1 MPKVVSPGF
10 SLPRSGLDPRQVHMG
25 FVVDKLE
32 LRGVLSEYFVPPRQY
47 YSYQCSSYLV
57 HLSLTLYNYH

>member
-1 MPKVVSPGF
+1 MPEVVSPGF

-32 LRGVLSEYFVPPRQY
+32 LRGVLSEYFGPPPVSIIRTNA
-47 YSYQCSSYLV
+47 LPI
-57 HLSLTLYNYH
+57 